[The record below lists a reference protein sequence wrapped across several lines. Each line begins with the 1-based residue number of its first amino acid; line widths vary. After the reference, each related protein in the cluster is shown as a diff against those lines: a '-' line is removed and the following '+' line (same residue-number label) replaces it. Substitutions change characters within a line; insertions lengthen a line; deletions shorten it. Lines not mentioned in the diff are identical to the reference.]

1 MATIIGLTRPAGKK
15 IMVNADHILYFH
27 QSEKSSSMTSIT
39 LVNGGDLTVREDVYE
54 IAYRISDDP
63 SEVEPPDDE
72 DDSALV
78 ELANKILGSP

>member
-39 LVNGGDLTVREDVYE
+39 LVNGN
-54 IAYRISDDP
+54 
-63 SEVEPPDDE
+63 
-72 DDSALV
+72 
-78 ELANKILGSP
+78 LAAFSRPK